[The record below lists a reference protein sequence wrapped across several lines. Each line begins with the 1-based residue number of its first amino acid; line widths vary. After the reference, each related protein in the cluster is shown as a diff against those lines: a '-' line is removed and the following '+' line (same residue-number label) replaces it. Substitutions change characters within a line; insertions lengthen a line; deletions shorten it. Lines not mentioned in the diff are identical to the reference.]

1 MKKSFLFV
9 LCISA
14 LSACAAKEPDKC
26 PLTPLDTKGRQQ
38 EEMCKHFAGE
48 EPYNAERAAF
58 LKSKMEE
65 LNCGLFF

>member
-1 MKKSFLFV
+1 MKKSFLLL
-9 LCISA
+9 LCVFA

-26 PLTPLDTKGRQQ
+26 PLTPLDVKGRQ
-38 EEMCKHFAGE
+38 EELCKHFAGE

-58 LKSKMEE
+58 LKQKMEE